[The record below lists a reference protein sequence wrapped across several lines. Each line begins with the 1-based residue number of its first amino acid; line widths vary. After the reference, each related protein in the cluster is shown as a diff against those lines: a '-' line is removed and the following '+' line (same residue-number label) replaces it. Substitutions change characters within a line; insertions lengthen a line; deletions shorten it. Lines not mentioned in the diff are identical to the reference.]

1 MTRLLPQPRQVLS
14 FLPSLL
20 VFIGLFLGLSHSLNA
35 QLQVSFS
42 VTEPICYGLPNGSIT
57 ATASGGVSNY
67 GYFWSNG
74 QTGPTASGLVAGTYS
89 VTIADANGQS
99 IVRSVM
105 VDQPALVTVVLTP
118 DELCNAPFNIT
129 ATPGGG
135 ISPYNYNWST
145 GAMTPTITNVP
156 AGQYCVTVTDS
167 NLCGAVECIT
177 VNANPPAVSVQANN
191 VTCPG
196 GTNGSVTA
204 TPIGG
209 QPPYSYIW
217 SNGGTGQVIAGL
229 SGGTYTVTLTD
240 ANGCTAVA
248 SGFVNQ
254 PPPIVIGLT
263 PTSPTCTGDTNGS
276 ITSNIS
282 GGTPPYTLSWN
293 TGATSA
299 NLFNLGPGTY
309 TLTVVDANGCV
320 QMATRTLNYR
330 SNLTLGG
337 LGTPE
342 TCPGFNNGFATA
354 NPQGGV
360 MPYTYQWANGVTQQ
374 VVTNAAPGTYSVTVT
389 DAVGCSA
396 TTIINVPAAP
406 AFTVTAAGSN
416 PSTCGVNNGTA
427 TANVTQGSG
436 PFTYIWN
443 TGSTAQT
450 ITGLAAGTYSVTVT
464 NGNNCVTTAST
475 TLVAPPNVFVT
486 ANATPIL
493 CPGSANGTATATVSG
508 GTPPF
513 NFNWSNG
520 ATGQTISGLV
530 AGTYNVIV
538 TDANGCN
545 SIAAVTIQQAPGVT
559 FNLTGTTIVC
569 GAGNTGS
576 ASANP
581 TGGTAPFSFIWNTGA
596 TSPTVSGLTE
606 GTYTVT
612 VTDVNGCSAIR
623 SISINVIDDLNVLV
637 TGTNVLCTGQST
649 GTAAAMASGG
659 NAPYTYAWSN
669 GANTASISGLGVG
682 TYTVVATDANGC
694 TTQRAF
700 TITQPTT
707 LGVNIQPTNP
717 LNCFGQANASL
728 TAMGTGGTPAYTY
741 NWNTGQTG
749 ATITDLPAGTYTVTA
764 TDANQCV
771 ATASFTVSQTQAINV
786 TITGETI
793 ICGAEDSGFAGTVVT
808 GGTGP
813 YTYSW
818 STSAISE
825 SINNI
830 GAGTYSV
837 IVTDANGCTG
847 EATITINIISNL
859 GVNLIPRDALCFGD
873 NSGSVLAVAT
883 GGTQPYTYSWSN
895 GNTTNE
901 ITGLTAGT
909 YTLTVTEAN
918 GCNVIQT
925 VTVGQ
930 PSQLTAIATGTNPK
944 CVDAADGT
952 ATAAANGGTAPY
964 QYAWN
969 TGGFTASINGLVAG
983 TYSVTITDANLCTTT
998 ASVTLT
1004 NPAALNVNVTAP
1016 TINCGGTATGSA
1028 TAIVTGGTSSYT
1040 YQWSNGQTTQTAT
1053 NLTADSYS
1061 LTVTDSNGCTQVV
1074 PTIIVNEL
1082 PAIDIDFNVTN
1093 LQCTSVPVG
1102 AITAVASNGTAPYTY
1117 AWNTGQNTPTISNL
1131 AAGTY
1136 TVTVTDANGCPAVR
1150 SAQLTQTAGFTASAP
1165 GTMITCFGFNNGSA
1179 NVVTNGGAAPFA
1191 YSWST
1196 GATTPMISGLAPG
1209 TYSVTVTDA
1218 NECLATASVIITQ
1231 PAALV
1236 ANLSRTNVACGGVN
1250 TGSVTVT
1257 PAGGTSPYSFSWNTG
1272 QTSATLNNLP
1282 AGTYT
1287 VTVTDGRGCTAT
1299 GSISI
1304 TAPPALTL
1312 NITQNSGTCTN
1323 VNMGILVANVT
1334 GGTPAFSYSWSNGA
1348 TTQTASNLAPGT
1360 YTVTVTDANGCTQT
1374 ATAAVT
1380 AFPAPSC
1387 SVTVLQPSTLGNNGS
1402 VQVNVTS
1409 GTAPFTYSWSNG
1421 GTTPT
1426 LTGLAPGTYTVTV
1439 ADANGCQT
1447 TCSAT
1452 LAPLAGIGNYVW
1464 EDIDHDGQ
1472 QDANEP
1478 PVPGV
1483 TVNLKDANGV
1493 VIQTTVTDINGEY
1506 YFLSLPPG
1514 TYSVQFVIP
1523 MGYDYTASNQG
1534 DDALDSDIVP
1544 GMNGMTGAYVLEPGE
1559 LDFTVDG
1566 GIYVPPNGVIGDP
1579 CNCLN
1584 NSTTEDNGQFTET
1597 FVVRSYPNE
1606 NWVIIAGSGMYLME
1620 SEAPPASPI
1629 PATFPINMEETDPG
1643 VYEFTFLLVDE
1654 LSYTV
1659 VTTNGFDTLSISNT
1673 CEYPVLNI
1681 TELPPAVLC
1690 LSDAPIPLS
1699 ANPNIPGNL
1708 IFTINGMIAT
1718 SIDPAVLD
1726 AGSYLL
1732 VTTLIPLD
1740 PSECEATVESQF
1752 IITSDCLATV
1762 GDFVWLDLNCDGIQ
1776 GGNEP
1781 GIPGVQVTS
1790 TGTAEFLDPNIDMTT
1805 FTDASGRYSFTVP
1818 PGNYKLTFGEVPG
1831 YTVTTPNQGGND
1843 NLDSDVNASTLMTDF
1858 FHLDPYETNLSFDF
1872 GLCPACIN
1880 ITYPGAIGYNQYLC
1894 APGNDPAPFVSLATP
1909 TGGDGPIEYLWMY
1922 TNGLPGTPI
1931 QYWTPIP
1938 NSNTPTYDA
1947 GPLFYTTYFARCART
1962 ENCGTFLE
1970 SNIIVVEV
1978 GDETDAIIV
1987 GPNMVCWNQPTTFTA
2002 AALQPGSQVTWN
2014 FTGGATPA
2022 TVNGPTA
2029 TVTYTNVGVFQ
2040 VELIVTHDG
2049 CTAYDYQT
2057 LTITTLPTLCNQ
2069 GLQINTDVMDPAAGE
2084 IMVSWEMSAT
2094 IPSLTYHV
2102 EHADDGENFTRIA
2115 TVTAATRLQNGI
2127 RYYEYYSMAP
2137 KRGLNYYRV
2146 QIEDEMGNTVYS
2158 NTEEVV
2164 LYAESKIAMLYPN
2177 PVTDILTV
2185 EIFETFGAEKVNL
2198 DIYAVSGQLMA
2209 TLPVADGIRQ
2219 LAIDFN
2225 RYPAGAYLVRLRLG
2239 ETNVRTM
2246 KVIKR

>member
-1 MTRLLPQPRQVLS
+1 MTRQLPPSKWVLS

-20 VFIGLFLGLSHSLNA
+20 VFTGLLFGLTHSLNA
-35 QLQVSFS
+35 QLQATFA
-42 VTEPICYGLPNGSIT
+42 VTEPICFGLPNGSIT
-57 ATASGGVSNY
+57 ATASGGVPNY
-67 GYFWSNG
+67 AYFWSNG
-74 QTGPTASGLVAGTYS
+74 QTGPTAAGLVAGTYS
-89 VTIADANGQS
+89 VTIADASGQN
-99 IVRSVM
+99 IIRSVL
-105 VDQPALVTVVLTP
+105 VNQPALVTVVLTP

-145 GAMTPTITNVP
+145 GAMTPTIINVP

-177 VNANPPAVSVQANN
+177 VSANPAGVSVQANN

-209 QPPYSYIW
+209 LPPYSYSW
-217 SNGGTGQVIAGL
+217 SNGGTGQVISGL

-254 PPPIVIGLT
+254 PPPIVINLT
-263 PTSPTCTGDTNGS
+263 PTSPTCPGDTNGS

-320 QMATRTLNYR
+320 QTATRTLNFR
-330 SNLTLGG
+330 SNFTLGG

-354 NPQGGV
+354 NPQGGI

-374 VVTNAAPGTYSVTVT
+374 VVTNAAPGPYSVTVT
-389 DAVGCSA
+389 DALGCSA

-406 AFTVTAAGSN
+406 AFTVAAAGSN

-427 TANVTQGSG
+427 TANVTQGAG
-436 PFTYIWN
+436 PFTYLWS
-443 TGSTAQT
+443 TGSTNQT

-464 NGNNCVTTAST
+464 NGSNCVTTAST
-475 TLVAPPNVFVT
+475 ILVAPPNVFVT
-486 ANATPIL
+486 ASATPIL
-493 CPGSANGTATATVSG
+493 CPGSTNGTATATVTG

-513 NFNWSNG
+513 SFNWSNG
-520 ATGQTISGLV
+520 ANSQTISGLA

-545 SIAAVTIQQAPGVT
+545 SIAAVTIQQAPGVN
-559 FNLTGTTIVC
+559 FNLTGTQTVC
-569 GAGNTGS
+569 GLGSTGS

-581 TGGTAPFSFIWNTGA
+581 TSGTAPFSYNWSNGA

-623 SISINVIDDLNVLV
+623 SISINIIDDLNVMV
-637 TGTNVLCTGQST
+637 AGTNVLCAGQPT
-649 GTAAAMASGG
+649 GTATAVASGG

-669 GANTASISGLGVG
+669 GANTASISGLGIG
-682 TYTVVATDANGC
+682 TYTVTATDANGC
-694 TTQRAF
+694 TTQRSY
-700 TITQPTT
+700 TVTQPTP

-728 TAMGTGGTPAYTY
+728 TAMGTGGTPAYSY
-741 NWNTGQTG
+741 LWNTGQTG
-749 ATITDLPAGTYTVTA
+749 ATITNLPAGTYSVTA
-764 TDANQCV
+764 TDANQCT
-771 ATASFTVSQTQAINV
+771 ATASFTVTQTQAINV

-793 ICGAEDSGFAGTVVT
+793 ICGAEASGFVGTVVS

-813 YTYSW
+813 YTYNW
-818 STSAISE
+818 STGTVSE

-837 IVTDANGCTG
+837 VVTDANGCTG
-847 EATITINIISNL
+847 EASITITIISNF
-859 GVNLIPRDALCFGD
+859 GVNLIPRDALCFGG
-873 NSGSVLAVAT
+873 NSGSVLAVAS
-883 GGTQPYTYSWSN
+883 GDTQPYTYSWNN

-909 YTLTVTEAN
+909 YSLTVTEAN
-918 GCNVIQT
+918 GCTVAQT
-925 VTVGQ
+925 VTVNQ
-930 PSQLTAIATGTNPK
+930 PPRLTATATGTNPK
-944 CVDAADGT
+944 CVGAADGT
-952 ATAAANGGTAPY
+952 ATAVANGGTPPY
-964 QYAWN
+964 QYLWN
-969 TGGFTASINGLVAG
+969 TGGFTAGISGLVAG
-983 TYSVTITDANLCTTT
+983 TYLVTITDANLCNTT

-1016 TINCGGTATGSA
+1016 TIACGGTATGSA
-1028 TAIVTGGTSSYT
+1028 TAFVTGGTSSYT
-1040 YQWSNGQTTQTAT
+1040 YLWSNGQTTQTAT
-1053 NLTADSYS
+1053 NLTAGSYS

-1074 PTIIVNEL
+1074 STIIVSEL
-1082 PAIDIDFNVTN
+1082 PAINIDFNVTN
-1093 LQCTSVPVG
+1093 LQCTSASVG
-1102 AITAVASNGTAPYTY
+1102 AITAVASNGTAPYTF
-1117 AWNTGQNTPTISNL
+1117 AWNTGQNTATISNL

-1136 TVTVTDANGCPAVR
+1136 TVTVTDANGCAAVR
-1150 SAQLTQTAGFTASAP
+1150 SAQITQTVGFTAGVP

-1191 YSWST
+1191 YNWSN
-1196 GATTPMISGLAPG
+1196 GATTQIISNLAPG

-1218 NECLATASVIITQ
+1218 NECFATASVVITQ

-1236 ANLSRTNVACGGVN
+1236 ANLSRTNIVCGGVN
-1250 TGSVTVT
+1250 TGAATVT
-1257 PAGGTSPYSFSWNTG
+1257 PAGGTLPYSFSWNTG
-1272 QTSATLNNLP
+1272 QTSATINNLA

-1287 VTVTDGRGCTAT
+1287 VTVTDARGCTASS
-1299 GSISI
+1299 SISI

-1312 NITQNSGTCTN
+1312 SITQNSGTCTN

-1334 GGTPAFSYSWSNGA
+1334 GGTPGFSYSWSNGA

-1421 GTTPT
+1421 GNTPT
-1426 LTGLAPGTYTVTV
+1426 LTGLAPGTYSVTV

-1447 TCSAT
+1447 VCSAT
-1452 LAPLAGIGNYVW
+1452 LTPLAGIGNYVW

-1483 TVNLKDANGV
+1483 TVNLKNASGT
-1493 VIQTTVTDINGEY
+1493 VIQTTVTDANGEY

-1523 MGYDYTASNQG
+1523 MGFDYTAPNQG

-1544 GMNGMTGAYVLEPGE
+1544 GMNGMTGTYVLDPGE

-1566 GIYVPPNGVIGDP
+1566 GIYVPPNGVIGAP

-1606 NWVIIAGSGMYLME
+1606 TWMVIGGSGMYQVE
-1620 SEAPPASPI
+1620 SEAPPAAPLLVTY
-1629 PATFPINMEETDPG
+1629 PFDMVETDPG

-1654 LSYTV
+1654 VSYTV
-1659 VTTNGFDTLSISNT
+1659 ITTNGFDTLSISNV
-1673 CEYPVLNI
+1673 CRYPILNI
-1681 TELPPAVLC
+1681 TELPPAERC
-1690 LSDAPIPLS
+1690 LADAPIQLG
-1699 ANPNIPGNL
+1699 ANPNIAGNL
-1708 IFTINGMIAT
+1708 IFTINGVIST
-1718 SIDPAVLD
+1718 TIDPAVLD
-1726 AGSYLL
+1726 TGSYLL

-1740 PSECEATVESQF
+1740 PSECVATVETQF
-1752 IITSDCLATV
+1752 TITADCLATV

-1781 GIPGVQVTS
+1781 GIPGVQVTL
-1790 TGTAEFLDPNIDMTT
+1790 TGTAEFLDPNINLTT

-1818 PGNYKLTFGEVPG
+1818 PGNYKLTFGDVPG
-1831 YTVTTPNQGGND
+1831 YTVTTPNRGGND

-1872 GLCPACIN
+1872 GLCPECIN

-1938 NSNTPTYDA
+1938 NSNSPTYDA

-1970 SNIIVVEV
+1970 SNIIIVEV

-1987 GPNMVCWNQPTTFTA
+1987 GPNLVCWNQPTTFTA

-2014 FTGGATPA
+2014 FTGGPTPA

-2057 LTITTLPTLCNQ
+2057 LTITTLPTSCNQ
-2069 GLQINTDVMDPAAGE
+2069 GLQINTDVTDPTAGE

-2094 IPSLTYHV
+2094 IPTLTYHV

-2115 TVTAATRLQNGI
+2115 TVTEATRLQNGI
-2127 RYYEYYSMAP
+2127 RYYENYSMAP

-2158 NTEEVV
+2158 NTEEVI

-2177 PVTDILTV
+2177 PVTDILTL